1 MTVKTARPAPPA
13 LTRCPECGG
22 KLVQASRP
30 RTIAYRGRTRTYD
43 QPGQWCDA
51 CGEVYMNDDEMD
63 VAARARATLKAEV
76 EGLLPPDEVRRI
88 RQRLGLG
95 LREAGRILG
104 GGEYA
109 FRKYESGDVAVSEA
123 MTNLLRLLDKNPAGL
138 RTLCKAKGVAPA
150 SRERGA
156 RAARHKRSA

>member
-1 MTVKTARPAPPA
+1 MTDKIVRPAAPA

-51 CGEVYMNDDEMD
+51 CGEVYMNDDGTD
-63 VAARARATLKAEV
+63 VAARARVTLKAEV

-109 FRKYESGDVAVSEA
+109 FRKYESGDIAVSEA

-138 RTLCKAKGVAPA
+138 RTLCKAKGVAA
-150 SRERGA
+150 AHARKTTRGE
-156 RAARHKRSA
+156 RHKRSA